1 MGKFQNKKDFI
12 IRLVVF
18 ILGMF
23 VSCYGIAITT
33 RSMLGTTPIA
43 SPYYAISLF
52 NIKYF
57 DFGMCAFIFNA
68 LFFFG
73 QVLILRKNFP
83 PIQIVQLPIALATGL
98 FISLSMFL
106 TQFIHAG
113 AYWWNILLIIIGSAI
128 IGLGIAMEV
137 WADLTY
143 MPGDGL
149 VKVIYEVSKLNFGVV
164 KVSFDVT
171 LVVMAMLITYFGL
184 GEIFGQ
190 CVREGTLISALT
202 VGVFADMFLKLTG
215 IEFINF
221 IADIYKVPVTIR
233 KKRIKLF
240 GERFGLSDVLDKPMQ
255 GYSHG
260 TRQKMMVVAALV
272 HDPAVWILDEPLI
285 GLDPTS
291 AFELKKMMREHAD
304 KGNAVFFS
312 THVLEVAEKL
322 CDRIAIIDKGK
333 IVFVGTLK
341 ELKDKYDKKDL
352 EKLFMEVIKN
362 D

>member
-1 MGKFQNKKDFI
+1 MIEIKN
-12 IRLVVF
+12 
-18 ILGMF
+18 
-23 VSCYGIAITT
+23 VSKTYND
-33 RSMLGTTPIA
+33 
-43 SPYYAISLF
+43 
-52 NIKYF
+52 NIKAI
-57 DFGMCAFIFNA
+57 DNLNLKINDGEIVGFIGLNGA
-68 LFFFG
+68 G
-73 QVLILRKNFP
+73 KTTAIKMMTGILVPDTGTITINGYD
-83 PIQIVQLPIALATGL
+83 IVKD
-98 FISLSMFL
+98 SLKAK
-106 TQFIHAG
+106 Q
-113 AYWWNILLIIIGSAI
+113 IIGY
-128 IGLGIAMEV
+128 IA
-137 WADLTY
+137 DN
-143 MPGDGL
+143 P
-149 VKVIYEVSKLNFGVV
+149 
-164 KVSFDVT
+164 
-171 LVVMAMLITYFGL
+171 
-184 GEIFGQ
+184 
-190 CVREGTLISALT
+190 
-202 VGVFADMFLKLTG
+202 DMFLKLTG

-221 IADIYKVPVTIR
+221 IANIYKVPVTIR

-333 IVFVGTLK
+333 IVFVGTLT
-341 ELKDKYDKKDL
+341 ELKDKYDKQDM

>member
-1 MGKFQNKKDFI
+1 MINLEINDGEIVGFIGLNGAGKTTAIKMMTGILVPDTGTITINGYDIVKD
-12 IRLVVF
+12 
-18 ILGMF
+18 
-23 VSCYGIAITT
+23 
-33 RSMLGTTPIA
+33 
-43 SPYYAISLF
+43 SL
-52 NIKYF
+52 K
-57 DFGMCAFIFNA
+57 AK
-68 LFFFG
+68 
-73 QVLILRKNFP
+73 Q
-83 PIQIVQLPIALATGL
+83 
-98 FISLSMFL
+98 
-106 TQFIHAG
+106 
-113 AYWWNILLIIIGSAI
+113 IIGY
-128 IGLGIAMEV
+128 IA
-137 WADLTY
+137 DN
-143 MPGDGL
+143 P
-149 VKVIYEVSKLNFGVV
+149 
-164 KVSFDVT
+164 
-171 LVVMAMLITYFGL
+171 
-184 GEIFGQ
+184 
-190 CVREGTLISALT
+190 
-202 VGVFADMFLKLTG
+202 DMFLKLTG

-352 EKLFMEVIKN
+352 EKLFMELIKN

>member
-1 MGKFQNKKDFI
+1 MIEIKN
-12 IRLVVF
+12 
-18 ILGMF
+18 
-23 VSCYGIAITT
+23 VSKTYND
-33 RSMLGTTPIA
+33 
-43 SPYYAISLF
+43 
-52 NIKYF
+52 NIKAI
-57 DFGMCAFIFNA
+57 DNLNLKINDGEIVGFIGLNGA
-68 LFFFG
+68 G
-73 QVLILRKNFP
+73 KTTAIKMMTGILVPDTGTITINGYD
-83 PIQIVQLPIALATGL
+83 IVKD
-98 FISLSMFL
+98 SLKAK
-106 TQFIHAG
+106 Q
-113 AYWWNILLIIIGSAI
+113 IIGY
-128 IGLGIAMEV
+128 IA
-137 WADLTY
+137 DN
-143 MPGDGL
+143 P
-149 VKVIYEVSKLNFGVV
+149 
-164 KVSFDVT
+164 
-171 LVVMAMLITYFGL
+171 
-184 GEIFGQ
+184 
-190 CVREGTLISALT
+190 
-202 VGVFADMFLKLTG
+202 DMFLKLTG

-341 ELKDKYDKKDL
+341 ELKDKYYKKDL

>member
-1 MGKFQNKKDFI
+1 MIEIKN
-12 IRLVVF
+12 
-18 ILGMF
+18 
-23 VSCYGIAITT
+23 VSKTYND
-33 RSMLGTTPIA
+33 
-43 SPYYAISLF
+43 
-52 NIKYF
+52 NIKAI
-57 DFGMCAFIFNA
+57 DNLNLKINDGEIVGFIGLNGA
-68 LFFFG
+68 G
-73 QVLILRKNFP
+73 KTTAIKMMTGILVPDTGTITINGYD
-83 PIQIVQLPIALATGL
+83 IVKD
-98 FISLSMFL
+98 SLKAK
-106 TQFIHAG
+106 Q
-113 AYWWNILLIIIGSAI
+113 IIGY
-128 IGLGIAMEV
+128 IA
-137 WADLTY
+137 DN
-143 MPGDGL
+143 P
-149 VKVIYEVSKLNFGVV
+149 
-164 KVSFDVT
+164 
-171 LVVMAMLITYFGL
+171 
-184 GEIFGQ
+184 
-190 CVREGTLISALT
+190 
-202 VGVFADMFLKLTG
+202 DMFLKLTG
-215 IEFINF
+215 TEFINF

-333 IVFVGTLK
+333 RVFVGTLK